1 MLSPLRLARNCLF
14 RPSSFR
20 ALLAQSPPIRYPP
33 RIGVTVRYCSTETT
47 TLPRTQLFTNKM
59 DVCPAPVKEKYER
72 LPTFAVPQ
80 HYEIKIVPD
89 MQTFAF
95 TGSVSMTI
103 RILEPTDFL
112 KVHMVSIKLDSVKLT
127 LEDGKV
133 LKDLSH
139 TYDPKFN
146 IATINLGN
154 MVRPQTVILSLDYT
168 GEINDKMRGFY
179 RSSYKDEHN
188 QEKFLA
194 STQFESTYARYAFP
208 CFDEPIYKATFD
220 ISIVADPGMSAISN
234 MPAVSTTPCD
244 FKGVKKVWIKFDRTP
259 QMSSYLVAFV
269 VGELEYI
276 QTCSKSGTIIR
287 VFTVPGKRSQG
298 IYSLDLAAKAIDW
311 YNEWF
316 GIDYPLPKCDLIA
329 IPDFSMGAMENWG
342 LVTYR
347 EVALLV
353 DPAKSSTRQKSRVAL
368 VVAHELA
375 HFWFG
380 NLVTMKWWTDL
391 WLKEGF
397 ASFMEYLFVGTNYPE
412 FKIWEHFVND
422 ELAQG
427 FGLDAL
433 RNSHPIEVEIDDP
446 CELEEIYDNITYAK
460 SNAVNRM
467 LFHYLGEETFQAGL
481 RLYLKKFQYDNAV
494 TLDLW
499 NALGDAS
506 QQNVAKLM
514 SGWTKQMG
522 YPVITVTDKQQGK
535 NRILSLSQKRFIADG
550 GEDPENSLWQVPI
563 TVCVGS
569 KPSEV
574 KGKFLLVGRDQDIEV
589 PDVAEGEWVKL
600 NAGASGFYRVDHSQ
614 EMLKAMIPDI
624 SNGKM
629 PLLDRFS
636 IVNDLFALVQAGRV
650 RASSFLSVLG
660 AMHNEE
666 GYIVWQSLAGG
677 IDDISNVLHYAP
689 DPSLTKRFNSFVV
702 RTMENLGQRL
712 GWDCHEGEDSQRAI
726 LRSVVHGR
734 LMRAGHDGTIR
745 KASTLFADHV
755 QSKRPLHPDLR
766 LCIFTAAVRN
776 GGETAFNQLMQ
787 IFETA
792 GFPEVER
799 NCIIALSQTQDPNLL
814 QRLFKYAIHDGKAR
828 AQDHM
833 LFFYGASTS
842 KTGQA
847 FLWQYFKENMAY
859 LVEKFGG
866 VGSGLFQRCLKL
878 SIERQC
884 TEEFAQEVEKFF
896 CHSLSPQDLKTL
908 DRPIRQATEAV
919 RLNQKLLQSNLQ
931 DIQQFL
937 SKEGL

>member
-1 MLSPLRLARNCLF
+1 M
-14 RPSSFR
+14 
-20 ALLAQSPPIRYPP
+20 
-33 RIGVTVRYCSTETT
+33 
-47 TLPRTQLFTNKM
+47 
-59 DVCPAPVKEKYER
+59 
-72 LPTFAVPQ
+72 
-80 HYEIKIVPD
+80 
-89 MQTFAF
+89 
-95 TGSVSMTI
+95 
-103 RILEPTDFL
+103 
-112 KVHMVSIKLDSVKLT
+112 
-127 LEDGKV
+127 
-133 LKDLSH
+133 
-139 TYDPKFN
+139 
-146 IATINLGN
+146 
-154 MVRPQTVILSLDYT
+154 
-168 GEINDKMRGFY
+168 
-179 RSSYKDEHN
+179 
-188 QEKFLA
+188 
-194 STQFESTYARYAFP
+194 
-208 CFDEPIYKATFD
+208 
-220 ISIVADPGMSAISN
+220 
-234 MPAVSTTPCD
+234 
-244 FKGVKKVWIKFDRTP
+244 
-259 QMSSYLVAFV
+259 
-269 VGELEYI
+269 
-276 QTCSKSGTIIR
+276 
-287 VFTVPGKRSQG
+287 
-298 IYSLDLAAKAIDW
+298 DLAAKAIDW
-311 YNEWF
+311 YNDWF

-522 YPVITVTDKQQGK
+522 YPVITVTDRQQGK

-569 KPSEV
+569 KPTEV

-636 IVNDLFALVQAGRV
+636 IVNDLFALVQAGRARASSFLSVLGAMHNEEGYIVWQSLAGGIDDISNVQAGRV

-677 IDDISNVLHYAP
+677 IDDISN
-689 DPSLTKRFNSFVV
+689 
-702 RTMENLGQRL
+702 
-712 GWDCHEGEDSQRAI
+712 
-726 LRSVVHGR
+726 
-734 LMRAGHDGTIR
+734 
-745 KASTLFADHV
+745 
-755 QSKRPLHPDLR
+755 
-766 LCIFTAAVRN
+766 
-776 GGETAFNQLMQ
+776 
-787 IFETA
+787 
-792 GFPEVER
+792 
-799 NCIIALSQTQDPNLL
+799 
-814 QRLFKYAIHDGKAR
+814 GKAR

-919 RLNQKLLQSNLQ
+919 RLNQKLLKSNLE